1 MKFMTKKK
9 TLYGDVNVEE
19 FYTETI
25 SGAGG
30 APKGLERDLIT
41 KFFGNGDF
49 HGRGDHEVRNN
60 LNRNGFPKKKKSFN
74 VVGLEPNS
82 LVKNYGET
90 ILLVIY
96 IYMKLYRVLP
106 NFPSVHSVFN
116 RA

>member
-60 LNRNGFPKKKKSFN
+60 LNRNGIPKKGFLLMKLAWN
-74 VVGLEPNS
+74 PTL
-82 LVKNYGET
+82 LLKNYGET

-96 IYMKLYRVLP
+96 NYMKLYRVLP

>member
-60 LNRNGFPKKKKSFN
+60 LNRNGFPKKGF
-74 VVGLEPNS
+74 
-82 LVKNYGET
+82 
-90 ILLVIY
+90 LL
-96 IYMKLYRVLP
+96 MKLAWNPTLLLKTMVKQ
-106 NFPSVHSVFN
+106 SCK
-116 RA
+116 